1 MLQVVRSIH
10 KPLASTSVRALS
22 VPVYRPDLKTQ
33 AARPKVRASRD
44 VRFVSEERLIG
55 GRCAMDIERQ
65 VLEDLPLGSRVERE
79 AVSMHVSRGSGR
91 VRGGAERE
99 RERESR
105 LQLTSDVDICR
116 CGPMVLDALIKIK
129 SEQDPTLTFRR
140 CVTIMWVAVGSE
152 RS

>member
-1 MLQVVRSIH
+1 M
-10 KPLASTSVRALS
+10 A
-22 VPVYRPDLKTQ
+22 
-33 AARPKVRASRD
+33 D
-44 VRFVSEERLIG
+44 V
-55 GRCAMDIERQ
+55 CAMDIERQ

-79 AVSMHVSRGSGR
+79 AVSMHVSRGSRR
-91 VRGGAERE
+91 VRGGAE

-140 CVTIMWVAVGSE
+140 CVTIMWVAVGIE

>member
-1 MLQVVRSIH
+1 MKIYRWDPESKEKPYQCTYPVDLDEYVVG
-10 KPLASTSVRALS
+10 L
-22 VPVYRPDLKTQ
+22 
-33 AARPKVRASRD
+33 
-44 VRFVSEERLIG
+44 
-55 GRCAMDIERQ
+55 
-65 VLEDLPLGSRVERE
+65 
-79 AVSMHVSRGSGR
+79 
-91 VRGGAERE
+91 RE

-140 CVTIMWVAVGSE
+140 CVTIMWVAVGIE